1 MDDLQRNIQREM
13 ERLTARPARRRPRRW
28 TLLFVGA
35 KGEVRRIER
44 FAGMAVAV
52 MALLS
57 VAALAAL
64 SIYLIYQQPLAES
77 RRLKTTLAQVSKENR
92 RLTEEKELLLAE
104 LVVVQE
110 TARRQGG
117 TPEATVESTPQ
128 PMPEPAPV
136 VETKPAVRA
145 DSTVPEPIVAAP
157 TAPKPK
163 TVEPAPAV
171 LVEAQ
176 PVASATVAVE
186 DLVLSRDAETRELT
200 VRFKLMNTGPES
212 EAVSG
217 RTFVVME
224 TDAPDAPFL
233 TIPRVPL
240 ENGRPVRIT
249 NGRYF
254 SIARFNTVTFKTADP
269 GDSKRFRS
277 ATVFVFALSGE
288 LLLKRHFPIPKKVP

>member
-1 MDDLQRNIQREM
+1 MDDLQRDIQREM
-13 ERLTARPARRRPRRW
+13 ERLTARPTRRRPGRW

-57 VAALAAL
+57 ASALAAL
-64 SIYLIYQQPLAES
+64 SLYLIYQQPLAES
-77 RRLKTTLAQVSKENR
+77 HRLKTTLAEVRKENR

-104 LVVVQE
+104 LVVIQE

-117 TPEATVESTPQ
+117 APEAAAESTPR
-128 PMPEPAPV
+128 PMPEPEPT
-136 VETKPAVRA
+136 VETKPTVRA
-145 DSTVPEPIVAAP
+145 DSTVPAPIVAAP

-163 TVEPAPAV
+163 TIEPASADDH
-171 LVEAQ
+171 
-176 PVASATVAVE
+176 PVPTVSVAVE
-186 DLVLSRDAETRELT
+186 DLVFSHDAETRELA
-200 VRFKLMNTGPES
+200 VRFKLMNTGLES
-212 EAVSG
+212 EPVSG

-233 TIPRVPL
+233 SIPRVPL
-240 ENGRPVRIT
+240 ENGRPLRIT

-254 SIARFNTVTFKTADP
+254 SIARFNTVTFKAKDP
-269 GDSKRFRS
+269 GDPNRFRS

-288 LLLKRHFPIPKKVP
+288 LLLKRHFPISKKVP